1 MALFNFQFTG
11 AVFDEITANDF
22 IAHQDELDNLESVYS
37 DIVGYIMSS
46 TESSEDIALLFKIN
60 AISEKLY
67 LMCDRI
73 STEISDHKTTKL
85 SEQLDALGVKF
96 WNAYNISD
104 WMLRAWKTD
113 GHWDA
118 SYGFEEKLGGILA
131 NLSKQ
136 ED

>member
-11 AVFDEITANDF
+11 AVFDEITANNI
-22 IAHQDELDNLESVYS
+22 IAHQDELDELEDIYS
-37 DIVGYIMSS
+37 DMVSYIMSS

-67 LMCDRI
+67 AMCDRI
-73 STEISDHKTTKL
+73 SNEISDHKATKM
-85 SEQLDALGVKF
+85 SEQLDALGMKF
-96 WNAYNISD
+96 WNACNISD
-104 WMLRAWKTD
+104 WLLRAWKTD
-113 GHWDA
+113 GRWDA